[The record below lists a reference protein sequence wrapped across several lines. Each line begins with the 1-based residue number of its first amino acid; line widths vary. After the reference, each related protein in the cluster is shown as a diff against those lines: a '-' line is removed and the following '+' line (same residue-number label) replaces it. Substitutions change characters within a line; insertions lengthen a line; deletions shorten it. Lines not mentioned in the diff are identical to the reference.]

1 MHSNFAENGSQCS
14 TGSSI
19 RSLLQDNS
27 SSMNLRDLSKSKTG
41 LAVRLSSRT
50 QGKSTPEEEPELRD
64 SESVCVVSTPDG
76 ILELVF

>member
-19 RSLLQDNS
+19 RSLLQGKVF
-27 SSMNLRDLSKSKTG
+27 MNLRDLSKSKTG

-64 SESVCVVSTPDG
+64 SESGCVVSTPDG
-76 ILELVF
+76 KFELVF